1 MFFSGKI
8 TNSVIHF
15 LKKSGIEHQDI
26 FDCTPVPEE
35 FLQDPTGWLEAYQV
49 EDFLNKV
56 EAKFSQVLE
65 KSQVSLIAEIGHQSP
80 KLKSWGVL
88 DSVLRLMVKPDDIFL
103 QPQRIISYFISP
115 APPIANFIPGQDAV
129 QFDLPI
135 SHQEYLLSTTYLKSA
150 FEAIPLYMNQT
161 AARVQWLQTRIVI
174 DWSPKQNQLFKNE
187 EVPRQFDPGYVQQL
201 IGQLQGLERELNKTR
216 DEVISRDL
224 TIQNLRSALGQRSLF
239 RSEEMAQESKQVD
252 SVIREIQGQF
262 MRLIDYQTR
271 SQQLITLLCA
281 DQKSPQKTNE
291 WIDKAKKRVDYEHVK
306 TEFNHVVEQGVEN
319 LKNLRLNLQALF
331 KDETKEKPR
340 SSSQEAML

>member
-15 LKKSGIEHQDI
+15 LKKAGIEHHDI
-26 FDCTPVPEE
+26 FECTPVPEE

-56 EAKFSQVLE
+56 ENKFSSVLE
-65 KSQVSLIAEIGHQSP
+65 KSQISLIAEIGHQSP

-115 APPIANFIPGQDAV
+115 APPIANFYTGKESA
-129 QFDLPI
+129 QFDIPI
-135 SHQEYLLSTTYLKSA
+135 SHQEYLMSTTYLKSA

-161 AARVQWLQTRIVI
+161 PARVQWLQTRIAI
-174 DWSPKQNQLFKNE
+174 DWSPKQNQLLQDDHNH
-187 EVPRQFDPGYVQQL
+187 RQFDPGYVQQL

-216 DEVISRDL
+216 DDVISRDL
-224 TIQNLRSALGQRSLF
+224 TIQNLRSALGRRSYF
-239 RSEEMAQESKQVD
+239 QSEEMAQESVQVE
-252 SVIREIQGQF
+252 SLIREIQGQF

-281 DQKSPQKTNE
+281 NQKQLE
-291 WIDKAKKRVDYEHVK
+291 WIDKAKKRVDYDHVK
-306 TEFNHVVEQGVEN
+306 NEFNHVVEQGVIN
-319 LKNLRLNLQALF
+319 LKNLRVNLQTLF
-331 KDETKEKPR
+331 KDETKGASNQP
-340 SSSQEAML
+340 SGQEAML